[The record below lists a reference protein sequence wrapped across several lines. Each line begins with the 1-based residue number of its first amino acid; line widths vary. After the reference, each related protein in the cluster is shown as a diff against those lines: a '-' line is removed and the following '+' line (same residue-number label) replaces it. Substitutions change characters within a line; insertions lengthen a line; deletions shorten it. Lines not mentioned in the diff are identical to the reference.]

1 MELFDI
7 NINRFG
13 DLNTCQHISLSLSLS
28 LLSESDDLSLF
39 SLKQGLKNNKNKLL
53 NQN

>member
-13 DLNTCQHISLSLSLS
+13 DLNMCQHISLSLSLS
-28 LLSESDDLSLF
+28 LYCQNPMTYLSSLS
-39 SLKQGLKNNKNKLL
+39 NKD
-53 NQN
+53 

>member
-13 DLNTCQHISLSLSLS
+13 DLNTCQHISLSLS